1 MSSFCWNRLLKA
13 SRAQDELLKVA
24 YDPIMAR
31 LGAFKNELP
40 AFRNGFWP
48 AALDSLENRAAM
60 VLQKLIPRLEQKA
73 DLQAV
78 QALCDGLGQCGLS
91 QSLREKV
98 LSLDSSSNW
107 QGLVDAMKAAS
118 ATPDA
123 SRCHMFS
130 SLLHAMRAY
139 ANDDDVAYSVCEGI
153 NQEASLLLPQ
163 AVEVWKN
170 EMCKIP
176 LEENKQMQA
185 DAEGLIMNLV
195 RIEGVAAILRIGSEA
210 LLAEAKAFV
219 AITEEVLSA
228 KLHL

>member
-123 SRCHMFS
+123 FRCHMFS
-130 SLLHAMRAY
+130 SLLQAMRAY

-176 LEENKQMQA
+176 LEENRQMQA
-185 DAEGLIMNLV
+185 DA
-195 RIEGVAAILRIGSEA
+195 
-210 LLAEAKAFV
+210 
-219 AITEEVLSA
+219 
-228 KLHL
+228 